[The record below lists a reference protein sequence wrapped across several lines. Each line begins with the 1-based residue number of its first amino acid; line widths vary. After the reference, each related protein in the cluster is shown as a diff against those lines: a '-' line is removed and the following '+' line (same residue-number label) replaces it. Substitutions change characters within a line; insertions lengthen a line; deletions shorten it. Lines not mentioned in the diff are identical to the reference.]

1 MIMRFKMKEGFTVVV
16 NILLLVLCSC
26 SRETPKVISN
36 ATLPPVFLAAKS
48 ETVISEQPEASE
60 ETVLRYLQDF
70 DSKVK
75 RHAVIPG
82 DDLTTVKYHTG
93 ISHSSEGMIVN
104 GSKGGDPTV
113 PPDKSYYHEFHY
125 DSAGKLSH
133 IVENNKGVR
142 ALSNLFY
149 YDGTN
154 PMARICFVQGEY
166 SYSDLAFYNEDGMYF
181 KCRTA
186 PDGKVLSGGLITTI
200 Q

>member
-1 MIMRFKMKEGFTVVV
+1 MKKEITIIV
-16 NILLLVLCSC
+16 NVLLLVLCSC
-26 SRETPKVISN
+26 SKETPKVKSN
-36 ATLPPVFLAAKS
+36 ETLTSVFLAAKA
-48 ETVISEQPEASE
+48 ETVITEKPDASE
-60 ETVLRYLQDF
+60 ETVLSYLKQF
-70 DSKVK
+70 DSKVEK
-75 RHAVIPG
+75 NAVIPG

-93 ISHSSEGMIVN
+93 VSHSSEGMMVN

-125 DSAGKLSH
+125 DSEGKLSH

-154 PMARICFVQGEY
+154 PMARICFVQGEH

-186 PDGKVLSGGLITTI
+186 PDGKVLSGGLITTG